1 MYIVIAG
8 AGEVGTTIARSLIE
22 AGHNIAIIERDKV
35 ACARAEGLDALVIN
49 GNAASP
55 ARLEEAYINSADI
68 FIGVTGSDE
77 INMLGCA
84 IAKSKGCKTIAR
96 INNMDYINEPIE
108 IEKFKTL
115 GVDTAVCPELV
126 AAIKMSRILSIP
138 SLVDLSIFAS
148 GKVQAY
154 DTRIEPGAKII
165 GRTLK
170 KSGLPTNCNI
180 AAIFRDSDVI
190 IPRGSDVFLPHDRA
204 VCVLSDLGLIKH
216 LEELFGHQERVEI
229 KNIVKKVMIIGATRI
244 GLHLGKTLQDQDL
257 NVILIDE
264 SEEKCRMASEL
275 LPKVLVVHG
284 SGTDREFLLEEGIS
298 NVDAFL
304 ATTNKEETNILSC
317 LLAKQ
322 NNAKR
327 TIALVDRLSI
337 KSMLEDVGVDLM
349 VSPRLATVSTILK
362 YIHRPGLLTVTILS
376 QGEAQVIEYKVTEK
390 SKLRDKPLKKIKFP
404 KNTLVSAVV
413 RDDKVIIP
421 RGEHVIKSN
430 DELILFTR
438 TDAYQRLAKLLKQ

>member
-8 AGEVGTTIARSLIE
+8 AGEVGTTIARSLID
-22 AGHNIAIIERDKV
+22 AGHNIAIIDRDKS
-35 ACARAEGLDALVIN
+35 ACARAESLDALVIN

-55 ARLEEAYINSADI
+55 AKLDDAYVNSADI

-84 IAKSKGCKTIAR
+84 IAKSNGCKTIAR
-96 INNMDYINEPIE
+96 INNIDYINEPIE
-108 IEKFKTL
+108 IEKFRTL

-126 AAIKMSRILSIP
+126 AAIKMSRILAIP
-138 SLVDLSIFAS
+138 SLIDLSIFAN
-148 GKVQAY
+148 GKVQAF
-154 DTRIEPGAKII
+154 DTRIEPGAPII
-165 GRTLK
+165 GRNLK
-170 KSGLPTNCNI
+170 KSALPKNCNV
-180 AAIFRDSDVI
+180 AAIFRDADVI

-204 VCVLSDLGLIKH
+204 VIVVSDLGPIKYIK
-216 LEELFGHQERVEI
+216 ELFGHQEPVDL
-229 KNIVKKVMIIGATRI
+229 KKIVKKVMIIGATRI
-244 GLHLGKTLQDQDL
+244 GLQLAKTLQEQDL
-257 NVILIDE
+257 NVVLIDE
-264 SEEKCRMASEL
+264 SEDQCRMASEL

-284 SGTDREFLLEEGIS
+284 SGTDRELLLEEGIS

-304 ATTNKEETNILSC
+304 ATTKKEETNILSC

-322 NNAKR
+322 HNAKR

-349 VSPRLATVSTILK
+349 VSPRLVTVSTILK
-362 YIHRPGLLTVTILS
+362 YIHRPGLLTVTILNR
-376 QGEAQVIEYKVTEK
+376 GEAQVVEYKVTEK
-390 SKLRDKPLKKIKFP
+390 SKLRDRALKKIKFP
-404 KNTLVSAVV
+404 KNTLVGAVV

-421 RGEHVIKSN
+421 RGEFIIKVN

-438 TDAYQRLAKLLKQ
+438 TDAYQRLAKLIK

>member
-1 MYIVIAG
+1 
-8 AGEVGTTIARSLIE
+8 
-22 AGHNIAIIERDKV
+22 
-35 ACARAEGLDALVIN
+35 LDALVIN

-55 ARLEEAYINSADI
+55 AKLEEAYVNSADI

-84 IAKSKGCKTIAR
+84 IAKSRGCKTIAR
-96 INNMDYINEPIE
+96 INNMDYIDEPIE
-108 IEKFKTL
+108 IEKFRTL

-138 SLVDLSIFAS
+138 SLIDLSIFAN
-148 GKVQAY
+148 GKVQAF
-154 DTRIEPGAKII
+154 DTRIEPGARIV

-170 KSGLPTNCNI
+170 KSALPDNCNI
-180 AAIFRDSDVI
+180 AAIFRDADVI
-190 IPRGSDVFLPHDRA
+190 IPGGSDIFLPHDR
-204 VCVLSDLGLIKH
+204 VVIVVSDLEPIKYI
-216 LEELFGHQERVEI
+216 EKLFGHQEQVDL
-229 KNIVKKVMIIGATRI
+229 KKIVKKVMIIGATRI
-244 GLHLGKTLQDQDL
+244 GMHLAKTLQEQEL
-257 NVILIDE
+257 NVVLIDD
-264 SEEKCRMASEL
+264 SEEKCRMASEV

-284 SGTDREFLLEEGIS
+284 SGTDRELLLEEGIS

-349 VSPRLATVSTILK
+349 ISPKLVTVSTILK
-362 YIHRPGLLTVTILS
+362 YIHRPGLLTVTILNR
-376 QGEAQVIEYKVTEK
+376 GEAQVVEYKVTEK
-390 SKLRDKPLKKIKFP
+390 SKLRGKSLRKIKFP
-404 KNTLVSAVV
+404 RNSLVGAVV
-413 RDDKVIIP
+413 RDGKVIIP
-421 RGEHVIKSN
+421 RGGYTVKVN

-438 TDAYQRLAKLLKQ
+438 SDAYPRLAKLIKQ

>member
-8 AGEVGTTIARSLIE
+8 AGEVGTAIARSLSE
-22 AGHNIAIIERDKV
+22 AGHNIAIIERDKA
-35 ACARAEGLDALVIN
+35 ACARAEGLDVLVIN

-55 ARLEEAYINSADI
+55 AKLDDAYIKSADI

-84 IAKSKGCKTIAR
+84 IAKSKNCKTIAR

-108 IEKFKTL
+108 IEKFRTL
-115 GVDTAVCPELV
+115 GVDTAVCPDLV

-138 SLVDLSIFAS
+138 SLIDLSIFAS
-148 GKVQAY
+148 GKVQAF
-154 DTRIEPGAKII
+154 DARIEPGAPII
-165 GRTLK
+165 GRVLK
-170 KSGLPTNCNI
+170 RSAIPSNCNV

-204 VCVLSDLGLIKH
+204 VIVVSDLEPIKRIQ
-216 LEELFGHQERVEI
+216 ELFGRQEQVEL
-229 KNIVKKVMIIGATRI
+229 KSIVKKVMIIGASRI
-244 GLHLGKTLQDQDL
+244 GMHLAKTLQEQDL
-257 NVILIDE
+257 NVVLIEE
-264 SEEKCRMASEL
+264 SEDKCRMASEA

-284 SGTDREFLLEEGIS
+284 SGTDREVLLEEGIS

-304 ATTNKEETNILSC
+304 ATTSKEETNILSC

-327 TIALVDRLSI
+327 TIALVDRISI

-349 VSPRLATVSTILK
+349 VSPRLACVSTILK
-362 YIHRPGLLTVTILS
+362 YIHRPGLLTVTILN

-390 SKLRDKPLKKIKFP
+390 SKLREKQLKKIKFP
-404 KNTLVSAVV
+404 KNTLVGAVV

-421 RGEHVIKSN
+421 RGGYTIKAN

-438 TDAYQRLAKLLKQ
+438 TDAYPKLAKLLK